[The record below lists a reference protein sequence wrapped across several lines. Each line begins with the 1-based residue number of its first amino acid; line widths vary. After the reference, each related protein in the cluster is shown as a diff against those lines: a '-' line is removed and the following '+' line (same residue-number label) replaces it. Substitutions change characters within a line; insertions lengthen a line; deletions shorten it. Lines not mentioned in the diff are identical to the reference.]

1 MFVDMEYAG
10 HEKGL
15 ASTMQHPGG
24 MYGYRA
30 KTFKPLTNSLP
41 KIPRWQAKTAAV
53 VDFVPRGDTPVCI
66 DPKTIRD
73 VTEKFDESDRRLRCE
88 LPAGRWKVLRFVA
101 VPTGGRTKHG
111 RPEAMGLECDKMSV
125 AAAELHWKSY
135 TKRIIDRLKSKGIP
149 LAGIVM
155 DSHEAGAQNWTDDM
169 LEEFARRRGYD
180 LRPYLPLMAGY
191 CVAPNA
197 EDVLADFRRT
207 CVELIAERYYGT
219 FDRLCREEGLSFT
232 GQAGGGMFM
241 IADSVFSKKYIS
253 IPEGEFWG
261 YQKFGSYDVK
271 DTSSAAHL
279 YGKKVASAEAMTDAS
294 YKMTIP
300 ELRRRCDLA
309 FAFGA
314 NSMTVCAVPH
324 LPKKDCGVKHLN
336 WTFYGTQAYHDRF
349 AARRGDFDFM
359 LRLLDKAVARGL
371 ETSVRMPL
379 TRENAAQ
386 AGELFNILSGHG
398 AGRITPFVPHAEGRG
413 VLLNPVRLTQSAY
426 ESLDARVRDRMN
438 RAHYRT
444 EAEWLSSN
452 DWNEPDKRNLIISLT
467 NDNIDKMETTPFD
480 EIISE
485 IERLDETYY
494 AALPSYE
501 ALAAQY
507 GRVNGEEF
515 YSRRDLFAGYQK
527 AYIREHNL
535 TLYDVTDERYSGSR
549 RF

>member
-1 MFVDMEYAG
+1 MKTTSVMLQTLCVPCGCRCRYCLLSWDGKPVGADYNRAERLAARFHDWVVRERPDLTFHFSFGYSME
-10 HEKGL
+10 
-15 ASTMQHPGG
+15 HP
-24 MYGYRA
+24 R
-30 KTFKPLTNSLP
+30 LP
-41 KIPRWQAKTAAV
+41 EA
-53 VDFVPRGDTPVCI
+53 
-66 DPKTIRD
+66 
-73 VTEKFDESDRRLRCE
+73 
-88 LPAGRWKVLRFVA
+88 LRFLNSIGSV
-101 VPTGGRTKHG
+101 GS
-111 RPEAMGLECDKMSV
+111 EFLQCDGLRFRSD
-125 AAAELHWKSY
+125 AEIES
-135 TKRIIDRLKSKGIP
+135 
-149 LAGIVM
+149 
-155 DSHEAGAQNWTDDM
+155 
-169 LEEFARRRGYD
+169 
-180 LRPYLPLMAGY
+180 LMT
-191 CVAPNA
+191 N
-197 EDVLADFRRT
+197 L
-207 CVELIAERYYGT
+207 
-219 FDRLCREEGLSFT
+219 
-232 GQAGGGMFM
+232 
-241 IADSVFSKKYIS
+241 
-253 IPEGEFWG
+253 
-261 YQKFGSYDVK
+261 
-271 DTSSAAHL
+271 
-279 YGKKVASAEAMTDAS
+279 
-294 YKMTIP
+294 
-300 ELRRRCDLA
+300 
-309 FAFGA
+309 
-314 NSMTVCAVPH
+314 
-324 LPKKDCGVKHLN
+324 KDCGVKHLN

-349 AARRGDFDFM
+349 AARPGDFDFM
-359 LRLLDKAVARGL
+359 LRLLDGAVARGL